1 MKKYVANAFVGMGF
15 GFPVTLLCMTLFGGY
30 NAVVKEIFVWMI
42 ASALYG
48 ILATV
53 MDSSKNEMPMP
64 LSLGIHFFGCVAITL
79 GAALLNGYIANLTDL
94 IPILIPTL
102 VMYVAIC
109 GICFWLM
116 KKNEKEVNKELEG
129 K

>member
-30 NAVVKEIFVWMI
+30 NAVVKELFVWMI

-64 LSLGIHFFGCVAITL
+64 LSFGIHFFGCVAITL
-79 GAALLNGYIANLTDL
+79 GAALLNGYVTSLNDL
-94 IPILIPTL
+94 IPILVPTL
-102 VMYVAIC
+102 VIYVAIC

>member
-30 NAVVKEIFVWMI
+30 NAVVKEFFVWMI

-64 LSLGIHFFGCVAITL
+64 LSFGIHFFGCVAITL
-79 GAALLNGYIANLTDL
+79 GAALLNGYVTSLNDL
-94 IPILIPTL
+94 IPILVPTL
-102 VMYVAIC
+102 VIYVAIC

>member
-1 MKKYVANAFVGMGF
+1 MKKYVANALVGMGF

-30 NAVVKEIFVWMI
+30 STVVKEFFVWMI

-64 LSLGIHFFGCVAITL
+64 VSFGIHFFGCVAITL
-79 GAALLNGYIANLTDL
+79 GAALLNGYVTSLTDL
-94 IPILIPTL
+94 IPILVPTL
-102 VMYVAIC
+102 VIYVAIC

-116 KKNEKEVNKELEG
+116 KKNEKEVNKALEN

>member
-1 MKKYVANAFVGMGF
+1 MKKYVASAFVGMGF

-30 NAVVKEIFVWMI
+30 NAVVKEFFVWMI

-64 LSLGIHFFGCVAITL
+64 LSFGIHFFGCVAITL
-79 GAALLNGYIANLTDL
+79 GAALLNGYVTSLNDL
-94 IPILIPTL
+94 IPILVPTL
-102 VMYVAIC
+102 VIYVAIC